1 MSYIGEFKEDGYRI
15 CVLDYESE
23 EFTSFVGFDF
33 TGDYYK
39 SARLTPLPV
48 FSGHL
53 PAGFLLY
60 LQLDRMYRIKEE
72 QACGHTYKRVP
83 ILGHMRREGPC

>member
-1 MSYIGEFKEDGYRI
+1 MSYIGEFKEDGCRL
-15 CVLDYESE
+15 CVLDCE
-23 EFTSFVGFDF
+23 EFISLVDFDF
-33 TGDYYK
+33 TGEYYR
-39 SARLTPLPV
+39 SARLTLLPLF

-60 LQLDRMYRIKEE
+60 LQLDRMYRIIEE
-72 QACGHTYKRVP
+72 QAYGQTYNRVP